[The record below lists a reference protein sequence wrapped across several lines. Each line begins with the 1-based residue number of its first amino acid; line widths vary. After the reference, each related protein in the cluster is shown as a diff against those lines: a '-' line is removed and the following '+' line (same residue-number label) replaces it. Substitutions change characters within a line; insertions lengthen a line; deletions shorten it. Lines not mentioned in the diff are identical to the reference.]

1 RLRGRGG
8 VGLSPHGEHALAQ
21 HRQAAR
27 HGARVRLLDLRQE
40 RAQRRRAGLER
51 GGPHELHDREPHRR
65 GHDHGE
71 ELHPHPSLHARRPV
85 PHRMT
90 PPANSR
96 GAEGDAGVSIA
107 AVETSSIA
115 QGIVAADAMVKRAE
129 VDLLQA
135 SVLSPGRYWI
145 LIGGRVADVRS
156 AHARGIEVAADTLL
170 DQLFI
175 PQLHDGVMPALRGL
189 VAPSDADAVG
199 VLETLTAASAI
210 VAADAAAKAAG
221 IVVADLRLANGIGGK
236 GVVTVTGTLPDVE
249 AAVAAG
255 RADAQKRGLLARAV
269 VIPRMHPVLREHL
282 V

>member
-1 RLRGRGG
+1 M
-8 VGLSPHGEHALAQ
+8 SETA
-21 HRQAAR
+21 
-27 HGARVRLLDLRQE
+27 
-40 RAQRRRAGLER
+40 
-51 GGPHELHDREPHRR
+51 
-65 GHDHGE
+65 
-71 ELHPHPSLHARRPV
+71 
-85 PHRMT
+85 
-90 PPANSR
+90 
-96 GAEGDAGVSIA
+96 IA
-107 AVETSSIA
+107 AIETSSIA

-129 VDLLQA
+129 VELLQA
-135 SVLSPGRYWI
+135 TPLSPGRYWI

-156 AHARGIEVAADTLL
+156 AHARGSEVAADALL

-175 PQLHDGVMPALRGL
+175 PQLHDGVLPALRGV

-255 RADAQKRGLLARAV
+255 RADAQKRGLLARAD
-269 VIPRMHPVLREHL
+269 VIPRMHTALREHL